1 MRRATVEEYVASE
14 VRRALRERAPVESGM
29 AYVASENARHETA
42 MLVTET
48 VLGVLRDLVVT
59 QRYGN
64 LTRQLHERLGLND
77 VEEED

>member
-29 AYVASENARHETA
+29 AYVAAENARHETA

-48 VLGVLRDLVVT
+48 VLGVLRDG
-59 QRYGN
+59 Q
-64 LTRQLHERLGLND
+64 
-77 VEEED
+77 